1 MRRTR
6 EIRVERDRHRRRG
19 PAARFGL
26 PLLLASLVFTGL
38 LNSAVAQ
45 EAGEGYRIRAGDV
58 LTVSVWREE
67 DLQLEVVVRPD
78 GGISIPLAGEIQAAG
93 QSIEG
98 LRREITDRLAGYIPD
113 LVVTVAAKQL
123 QGNKIYVIGKVAR
136 PGEFVLNSRVDVMQA
151 LSMAGGTIKF
161 ADLDEIKI
169 LRRVDGKE
177 SVIAFDYTRLERGE
191 ALEQN
196 VLLEV
201 GDVVVVP

>member
-1 MRRTR
+1 MRRMQ
-6 EIRVERDRHRRRG
+6 EIRVERDRHRRGG
-19 PAARFGL
+19 PAAWFGL
-26 PLLLASLVFTGL
+26 PVLLALLVFTGMP
-38 LNSAVAQ
+38 SFAAAQ
-45 EAGEGYRIRAGDV
+45 EADEGYRIRPGDV